1 MPDPESI
8 GVYICHCGTNIA
20 GVVDVEGLAKQVA
33 KLKDVTIAKDF
44 KYMCSN
50 TGQDMIR
57 DDIKN
62 KGLGRVVV
70 AACSPRMHESTYK
83 KVLAEA
89 GLNPFLLEIANIREQ
104 ASWVHLDKDKTTEKA
119 FDLIKMT
126 IAKVRKD
133 DPLLSLSASVIQRV
147 LVIGAGIAGIQTSL
161 DIANIGYDVVLVE
174 KEQSIGGRMSQLGK
188 TFPTLDC
195 SACILTPKMVEVSS
209 NPRIK
214 LFTYSEVEEISGFI
228 GNFKAKIRKKSRGL
242 DESLCTGCGQCQE
255 KCPTK
260 VISEYDEKMGKRKAI
275 YTLFPQAVPNIPVI
289 DRASC
294 LYITKGK
301 CGVCKKVC
309 PVGAIDYE
317 RADEIIEEDVGAIVV
332 ASGFDPFNPVSKEE
346 YGFGIYRNVITG
358 LALER
363 LLHSAGPTQGELKRP
378 SDNAVPKRIA
388 FIQCAGSRDEHANKY
403 CSRICCMYAIK
414 NALLIKEHHPETE
427 IYVYYIDIRAFGK
440 GYEEFYKRAQE
451 QGIRFMRGKV
461 AEIFE
466 EKKSG
471 NVVLRADDTLLGI
484 VTENEVDMAVLSVGM
499 NPRSDS
505 SNIRR
510 MLGLATSPDGFF
522 MEAHAKLRPVD
533 TLVDGVFLAGCVQG
547 PKDIPDTVAQAKAA
561 ASSAIYVVSHKAL
574 ELSPLISE
582 IDERLCRG
590 CGDCKDICEY
600 KAIEL
605 ISLDS
610 RKVAKINPALCK
622 GCGACTVA
630 CCNGSIKLHN
640 FSENAAFA
648 MLDALLGSAV

>member
-1 MPDPESI
+1 MTNI

-20 GVVDVEGLAKQVA
+20 GVVDVEGLTQKVA
-33 KLKDVTIAKDF
+33 KLKDVSLAKDY
-44 KYMCSN
+44 KYMCSDP
-50 TGQDMIR
+50 GQDMIR

-62 KGLGRVVV
+62 RNLDRVVV
-70 AACSPRMHESTYK
+70 AACSPRMHENTYM
-83 KVLAEA
+83 KVLASS

-104 ASWVHLDKDKTTEKA
+104 ASWVHLDKEKTTNKA
-119 FDLIKMT
+119 FALIKMAV
-126 IAKVRKD
+126 AKVRMD
-133 DPLLSLSASVIQRV
+133 EPLTSLSANVIQRV

-242 DESLCTGCGQCQE
+242 DESLCTGCGLCQE

-260 VISEYDEKMGKRKAI
+260 VLSEYDEKMGKRKAI

-289 DRASC
+289 DRANC

-317 RADEIIEEDVGAIVV
+317 REDELIEEDIGAVVV
-332 ASGFDPFNPVSKEE
+332 ASGFDLFDPVSKEE

-358 LALER
+358 LQLER
-363 LLHSAGPTQGELKRP
+363 LLHAAGPTKGEVVRP
-378 SDNAVPKRIA
+378 SDGAIPKRIA
-388 FIQCAGSRDEHANKY
+388 FVQCVGSRDEHANKY
-403 CSRICCMYAIK
+403 CSRVCCMYAIK
-414 NALLIKEHHPETE
+414 NALLIKEHHPESE
-427 IYVYYIDIRAFGK
+427 IFIYYIDIRAFGK

-451 QGIRFMRGKV
+451 NGIKFMRGRV

-466 EKKSG
+466 EPESR
-471 NVVLRADDTLLGI
+471 NPVIRADDTLLGM
-484 VTENEVDMAVLSVGM
+484 VTENQVDMVVLSTGM
-499 NPRSDS
+499 IPRSDS
-505 SNIRR
+505 SKIQK

-533 TLVDGVFLAGCVQG
+533 TLVEGVFLAGTAQG
-547 PKDIPDTVAQAKAA
+547 PKDIPDTVAQAKGA
-561 ASSAIYVVSHKAL
+561 ASSALEIVSHEAL
-574 ELSPLISE
+574 QLSPLISE
-582 IDERLCRG
+582 VDERMCRG
-590 CGDCKDICEY
+590 CGDCEDVCEY
-600 KAIEL
+600 GAIEL
-605 ISLDS
+605 VTLDT
-610 RKVAKINPALCK
+610 RKVARINPAICK
-622 GCGACTVA
+622 GCGACAVA
-630 CCNGSIKLHN
+630 CCNGSIKLRN
-640 FSENAAFA
+640 FTDNVTFA
-648 MLDALLGSAV
+648 MLEAALGGAV